1 MGGNPELIFEAVLAT
16 WWGQRTFRAVRRESA
31 FRERYPASPDG
42 IVIGAES
49 REYPA
54 GGEGPVFAPVGSI
67 DSPNA
72 TPEDPRVRGDR
83 AILLLHGYNDA
94 PTALDGVA
102 RRLQRAGWTVAVPL
116 LPGHGRSLEAF
127 CLWSAEEALAASRAA
142 YADLRS
148 RFGTVAVGGLSM
160 GAALACCVAAESAAR
175 GEGPSGLVLYS
186 PMLVMPPTAQR
197 AHRTSWIWSPITK
210 YGAGAGGRSIHDESV
225 RGQQIAYRCSSRG
238 SLKALAG
245 VAAAVGRALP
255 GVRTPTL
262 VFHSEEDNRIPAP
275 VARAALEGLRPAER
289 EEVWVRGAGHVITVD
304 FGWEAIAERTVEWL
318 AGRTGSPAAGVPVS
332 GIAAE

>member
-1 MGGNPELIFEAVLAT
+1 MGGNPELMFEAVLAT

-54 GGEGPVFAPVGSI
+54 GGNGPVFGAQQ
-67 DSPNA
+67 A
-72 TPEDPRVRGDR
+72 TGER

-102 RRLQRAGWTVAVPL
+102 QRLQRAGWTVSVPL

-127 CLWSAEEALAASRAA
+127 SLWSAEEALAASRVA

-148 RFGTVAVGGLSM
+148 RFRTVAVGGLSM
-160 GAALACCVAAESAAR
+160 GAALACCLAAEGAAR

-197 AHRTSWIWSPITK
+197 AHRTSWLWSPINK
-210 YGAGAGGRSIHDESV
+210 YGAGAGGRSIHDSTV
-225 RGQQIAYRCSSRG
+225 RARQIAYRCSSRG

-255 GVRTPTL
+255 GVQTPTL

-289 EEVWVRGAGHVITVD
+289 EVVWVRGAGHVVTVD
-304 FGWEAIAERTVEWL
+304 YGWEAIADRTVAWL
-318 AGRTGSPAAGVPVS
+318 ASR
-332 GIAAE
+332 